1 MPQVMK
7 EEPNRLIDSGVISK
21 YRGYTY
27 FSGEKARWLII
38 SCPKNISAVKK
49 GESKK
54 VQVAE
59 RLKDVI
65 SL

>member
-1 MPQVMK
+1 MLYVHI
-7 EEPNRLIDSGVISK
+7 EVTHNEHVDIVSHSYCIVSLV
-21 YRGYTY
+21 
-27 FSGEKARWLII
+27 

-49 GESKK
+49 GKSKK